1 MLTLHTLLI
10 HVLWL
15 IKVKAQLLLFD
26 QIQMKWKNNFRSS
39 QRDIITHPPN
49 ESSQPALNGSG
60 PSQCELDEV
69 MCSSVTGLIIVF
81 GF

>member
-1 MLTLHTLLI
+1 
-10 HVLWL
+10 
-15 IKVKAQLLLFD
+15 
-26 QIQMKWKNNFRSS
+26 MKWKNNFRSS

-69 MCSSVTGLIIVF
+69 MCSSIKAAVEEFVREAS
-81 GF
+81 